1 MLRYSAMQSGAAGD
15 PALWILPLSKD
26 SPVIGKRLRKSM
38 PRLMVTLQCAKLAST
53 LGGDSGLFD
62 AEGPPA
68 HPATLVKV
76 SHLRP
81 SIRVRHT
88 EELAQRSALSMLP
101 VQLKRLTTHAFSGP
115 RPRQTPNGPANRH
128 RSLPPMQWIHL

>member
-62 AEGPPA
+62 AEG
-68 HPATLVKV
+68 
-76 SHLRP
+76 RP
-81 SIRVRHT
+81 HIR
-88 EELAQRSALSMLP
+88 QR
-101 VQLKRLTTHAFSGP
+101 
-115 RPRQTPNGPANRH
+115 
-128 RSLPPMQWIHL
+128 W